1 MKNWILMQ
9 TIKKALA
16 SRKFLYTVVGVIV
29 QLLSDNWGID
39 AATSQNI
46 LYGIIALVLGQG
58 WADASKK

>member
-9 TIKKALA
+9 TIKRAIG
-16 SRKFLYTVVGVIV
+16 SRKFLYTVVGVVV

>member
-9 TIKKALA
+9 TIKRALG
-16 SRKFLYTVVGVIV
+16 SRKFLYTVVGVVV

>member
-9 TIKKALA
+9 TNKTALG

>member
-1 MKNWILMQ
+1 MQ
-9 TIKKALA
+9 TIKKALG
-16 SRKFLYTVVGVIV
+16 SRKFLYTVVGVVV

>member
-1 MKNWILMQ
+1 MQ
-9 TIKKALA
+9 TIKRALG
-16 SRKFLYTVVGVIV
+16 SRKFLYTVVGVVV

>member
-9 TIKKALA
+9 TIKKALG
-16 SRKFLYTVVGVIV
+16 SRKFLYTVVGVVV